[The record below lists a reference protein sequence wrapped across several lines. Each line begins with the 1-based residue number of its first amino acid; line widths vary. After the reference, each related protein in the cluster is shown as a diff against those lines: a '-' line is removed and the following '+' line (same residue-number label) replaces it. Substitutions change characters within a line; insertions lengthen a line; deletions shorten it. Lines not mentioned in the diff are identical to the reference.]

1 VNEAEGQQPA
11 VQSIVHEL
19 AKPAARGLAWRS
31 VAAGLAALIAATVR
45 SLREE

>member
-19 AKPAARGLAWRS
+19 AKPAARMLAWS
-31 VAAGLAALIAATVR
+31 ATAVGLAALVAATVR
-45 SLREE
+45 NVREE